1 MVYWSWSRRYAGGM
15 PLDSCSPT
23 SMTGAA
29 RRHVMPPD
37 CRRPL
42 VSSLVLSLAARKR
55 LKMPSRPAG
64 MDERIGRPVGAQSL
78 AASGQAPIAAH
89 PDRIVAFGAAAP
101 GTLSPEPREAGVEP
115 PAALARISTLP
126 DALLEDAHSPGVL
139 IRSDSCRNRWRWPAE
154 SGLVS
159 SGGIRKCQGHKRT
172 VTV

>member
-78 AASGQAPIAAH
+78 AAFGQAPIAAH

-115 PAALARISTLP
+115 PASNRRRPWLVSARYPMPYWRTLTALAYSSAPI
-126 DALLEDAHSPGVL
+126 V
-139 IRSDSCRNRWRWPAE
+139 AE
-154 SGLVS
+154 IAGGGLQS
-159 SGGIRKCQGHKRT
+159 QG
-172 VTV
+172 